1 MKKIEICVLII
12 LCFTCC
18 FSETKKFPGD
28 IFGLE
33 TDGKSIFTLMMY
45 NKSDKLQII
54 YPMEKETPPLP
65 PYKSFKRYYQIIN
78 DKIVVLSDN
87 DVFIF
92 NNDLILLKKIK
103 LPDMAPDKYHFNYS
117 LSMKNK
123 DKACFFVVI
132 ESNDG
137 CFLLQDFDLIELK
150 NELVFDGNKIEFK
163 NNLILINGYTTV
175 LKYKKFSSLV
185 HFLFVLD
192 NEFILVRNSL
202 FDNSGRLLAELPFTF
217 EVGDAI
223 SLENLYIL
231 FNPENIVII
240 NKKGEMIKVIKEE
253 ITGILGNL
261 NQDQVLLKINRQYLG
276 LLSLKT
282 LDLKKKDLGEEI
294 SSAVLLDDKL
304 FYVPKNNYKILKIR
318 PIKDIF
324 VE

>member
-1 MKKIEICVLII
+1 MKKIKIFVLII
-12 LCFTCC
+12 LCFNCC
-18 FSETKKFPGD
+18 FSETKKFPGE

-45 NKSDKLQII
+45 NKIDKLQII
-54 YPMEKETPPLP
+54 YPTIKETPPLP
-65 PYKSFKRYYQIIN
+65 PYKSFKRYYQMLN

-92 NNDLILLKKIK
+92 NNDLKSLKKIK
-103 LPDMAPDKYHFNYS
+103 LPDMPPDKYHFNYS
-117 LSMKNK
+117 LSMKNE
-123 DKACFFVVI
+123 DKSCFFIVI
-132 ESNDG
+132 ESNDK
-137 CFLLQDFDLIELK
+137 CFLLKDFDLIELK
-150 NELVFDGNKIEFK
+150 NEINFDGNKIEMK
-163 NNLILINGYTTV
+163 NNMILINGYTTD

-202 FDNSGRLLAELPFTF
+202 FDNSGRRLAELPFTF
-217 EVGDAI
+217 EVGNAI
-223 SLENLYIL
+223 LLENFYIL
-231 FNPENIVII
+231 FNPENIVIL
-240 NKKGEMIKVIKEE
+240 NKKGEMIKVIKEGS
-253 ITGILGNL
+253 TGILGNL
-261 NQDQVLLKINRQYLG
+261 NQYQVVLKINRQYLG

-294 SSAVLLDDKL
+294 SSAVLLDNKL
-304 FYVPKNNYKILKIR
+304 FYVPRNNYKTLKIR